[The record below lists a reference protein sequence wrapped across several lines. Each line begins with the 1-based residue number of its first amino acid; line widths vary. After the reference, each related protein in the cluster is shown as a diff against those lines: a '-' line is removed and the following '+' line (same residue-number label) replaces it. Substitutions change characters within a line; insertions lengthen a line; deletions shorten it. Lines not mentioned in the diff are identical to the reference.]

1 MPILSRPIDVHTR
14 RLHLRPPQAS
24 DAEPLYALFAN
35 WEVMRWL
42 SSPPWP
48 YALGDARLFIDARRA
63 PHPDF
68 ITAAIV
74 LDDALIGIVDAI
86 IKPASPIQR
95 ERGYAIGYWIGQ
107 PYWGRGYMSEAA
119 RGFIAHV
126 FATIPDDTIFSGAF
140 AENVASLR
148 IQEKLGFARDG
159 EAMSF
164 SNPHGRDVLHVNT
177 SLTRARFAAAAAVD
191 QATG

>member
-1 MPILSRPIDVHTR
+1 MTMLDTQIDMRTR
-14 RLHLRPPQAS
+14 RLHLRPPRES
-24 DAEPLYALFAN
+24 DAEPLLALFAN

-48 YALGDARLFIDARRA
+48 YTPDDARFFINARNA
-63 PHPDF
+63 PSPEF

-74 LDDALIGIVDAI
+74 LDDALIGVIDTI
-86 IKPASPIQR
+86 IKPASAIQR

-119 RGFIAHV
+119 RSFIAHV
-126 FATIPDDTIFSGAF
+126 FRTIPDDTIYSGAF
-140 AENVASLR
+140 ADNGPSLR
-148 IQEKLGFARDG
+148 IQEKIGFTRDD

-164 SNPHGRDVLHVNT
+164 SNPHGKDVLHVNT
-177 SLTRARFAAAAAVD
+177 S
-191 QATG
+191 